1 MLAFTVNDTKSF
13 MNLLLKGDTFD
24 AFSFRQGELTTFA
37 SFIIE
42 GKRNM
47 DFYTAEEQEAGLS
60 RYVHWEEMRP
70 FVFQAIKGNKLP
82 KSIKLVFSLAEEK
95 LSNLPNTKAAFLNIL
110 FKEHTILCTTAISQE
125 AFSLDKSSISAILR
139 AALGGLYFKVFQ
151 KKRHW
156 HPEAGELISFFFPLN
171 LLALIFIEC

>member
-70 FVFQAIKGNKLP
+70 FVVQAIKGNKLP
-82 KSIKLVFSLAEEK
+82 KSIKLVFS
-95 LSNLPNTKAAFLNIL
+95 

-125 AFSLDKSSISAILR
+125 AFSLDKSSERLWEDYILKFFKKNAIGIR
-139 AALGGLYFKVFQ
+139 KQ
-151 KKRHW
+151 
-156 HPEAGELISFFFPLN
+156 ES
-171 LLALIFIEC
+171 

>member
-47 DFYTAEEQEAGLS
+47 DFYTAEEAGLS
-60 RYVHWEEMRP
+60 RYVHWEEMRS

-125 AFSLDKSSISAILR
+125 AFSLDKSSERLWEDYILKFFKKNAIGIR
-139 AALGGLYFKVFQ
+139 KQ
-151 KKRHW
+151 
-156 HPEAGELISFFFPLN
+156 ES
-171 LLALIFIEC
+171 